1 MSILFISV
9 YSCIPKE
16 HIVLYT
22 VIVVRKFYQAI
33 GISKANPLAKLVDCF
48 TSCKSECF
56 LEYYTLKSNS
66 YLPIPIPT
74 YNALYFY
81 FQFCHK
87 K

>member
-33 GISKANPLAKLVDCF
+33 GISKANPLAKLVIASPPANLNVF
-48 TSCKSECF
+48 
-56 LEYYTLKSNS
+56 
-66 YLPIPIPT
+66 
-74 YNALYFY
+74 
-81 FQFCHK
+81 
-87 K
+87 